1 MNPQE
6 REAAV
11 REYAVAHEVA
21 EDYVDRLLAAFAK
34 GGDRVGWVATFEPYH
49 GVLMLGI
56 LRGDVTYGRAP

>member
-1 MNPQE
+1 MRRRAQ
-6 REAAV
+6 
-11 REYAVAHEVA
+11 VA